1 MCCTVHLWKMMPHT
15 LFWLIQ
21 TFCKSYLNIYSFLY
35 HSTCLCV
42 LCILT
47 DPFDTEDKSSVQI
60 HGFHHSNNTGP
71 HDRDI
76 CPCSCYNSSLFIRF
90 RASESIQKLCSIDFA
105 SGVSNPQRVL
115 TMQMFSDLGRAS
127 GAEQEYLLLKA
138 KVEHGWVWSPNGWV
152 AVMC

>member
-1 MCCTVHLWKMMPHT
+1 M
-15 LFWLIQ
+15 
-21 TFCKSYLNIYSFLY
+21 
-35 HSTCLCV
+35 
-42 LCILT
+42 
-47 DPFDTEDKSSVQI
+47 QI

-90 RASESIQKLCSIDFA
+90 RASELIQKLCSIDFA

-127 GAEQEYLLLKA
+127 GTEQEYLLLKA
-138 KVEHGWVWSPNGWV
+138 KVKHGRAWSPNGWV
-152 AVMC
+152 AICARLCDHPEIFLSSHSVQPAKVLRMRL